1 MAIVLRGYAK
11 AKDGNLV
18 LIGTIGIPHS
28 KDKRTPRERRDRR
41 TLIRS
46 GATVFKREIY
56 PSKVHDD
63 H

>member
-11 AKDGNLV
+11 GKNGSLV
-18 LIGTIGIPHS
+18 PIGTMGIPHS
-28 KDKRTPRERRDRR
+28 KDKQTPRERRDRR
-41 TLIRS
+41 TLIRN

-56 PSKVHDD
+56 PSANRGD